1 MENIDRI
8 GNRIKRKEFIRQ
20 NKESF
25 DQVLV
30 LPEKKNYKAYWSPN
44 TPEGKKLISEI
55 REHFGY
61 SEKTVDIDV
70 LGAFYKSYEKHSKRS
85 KSDPC
90 VFHKFSAPK
99 PQPITPNKKKQFAIN
114 FLTTLAKFE
123 NNLDKLITLHER
135 RITE

>member
-1 MENIDRI
+1 MENVDRI
-8 GNRIKRKEFIRQ
+8 GNRIKRKEFIQQ

-30 LPEKKNYKAYWSPN
+30 LPEKKHYKAYWALT

-55 REHFGY
+55 REHFDY
-61 SEKTVDIDV
+61 SEKTVDVDV

-85 KSDPC
+85 KSNPC

-99 PQPITPNKKKQFAIN
+99 SVPITMDKKKKFATD
-114 FLTTLAKFE
+114 FLHTLAKFE
-123 NNLDKLITLHER
+123 TNIDKLMSIA
-135 RITE
+135 IKK